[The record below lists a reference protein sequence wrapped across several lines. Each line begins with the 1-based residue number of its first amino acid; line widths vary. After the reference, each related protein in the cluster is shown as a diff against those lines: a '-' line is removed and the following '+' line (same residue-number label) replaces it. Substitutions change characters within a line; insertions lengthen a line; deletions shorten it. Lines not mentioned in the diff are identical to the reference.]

1 MLPKTH
7 TLTMRDRR
15 KGTMNLLE
23 RVTSFFLL
31 ASAVFSHAA
40 GQAHAVPALD
50 GGTLKAKAY
59 GAVCDG
65 NSDDTAAINSA
76 VSAAVAIAG
85 GAAVVHPPI
94 VAVTIELPPGLCTIH
109 APIVINGFGS
119 LVGSANGTWVHAT
132 EPWAG
137 SDYTMVEM
145 MAPYTGV
152 PGGSGAAT
160 INRYLK
166 DVNFRY
172 TGHLHSFT
180 GVRVFNQTG
189 TSPAM
194 PYPAGANPALY
205 QQPGIRIEGNTFYTM
220 DTAIDL
226 EDCGECFIENN
237 QISFVKTGIIDG
249 GNNFSVVV
257 DNNAIQQGS
266 YAFTSSRSGPTVGIQ
281 SNSEVR
287 WICKDGTGQGCTGG
301 RPEKTKIVS
310 PQGLTVSNTIVTTF
324 DMDANIVNVQGGGFH
339 DDGFDYGG
347 AGAQP
352 GVPNPTIYLGQLNWF
367 QMDHC
372 LVANNQ
378 SKANP
383 IEIAAPSSAPTNSSN
398 LDGLWIT
405 DNFIQSYQ
413 ASSTAS
419 GIYFPRPE
427 HASESYARRNV
438 YLVDNQFSK
447 LGSGV
452 AIENPL
458 TYSVIRGNYG
468 FGINQAL
475 LRFDA
480 TGPSSYQNT
489 VVADNTTP
497 DSVPVLSVSSGG
509 GLVEE
514 FNKSA
519 SQTIGMQIGSNNGC
533 TFAAGAVGNYCTTTV
548 NLPLAYADTRYTI
561 ACSVQNG
568 SGRNTIGSAVAATG
582 QTIKVNEVALSA
594 LDTGG
599 GVIVCTANHL

>member
-1 MLPKTH
+1 MNRLAV
-7 TLTMRDRR
+7 TL
-15 KGTMNLLE
+15 L
-23 RVTSFFLL
+23 FFLV
-31 ASAVFSHAA
+31 ASTVSSPAD
-40 GQAHAVPALD
+40 GQAHTVSTLD

-59 GAVCDG
+59 GAICDG
-65 NSDDTAAINSA
+65 NNDDTGAINSA

-85 GAAVVHPPI
+85 GAAIIHPPE
-94 VAVTIELPPGLCTIH
+94 VGVTVELPPGLCTIH

-119 LVGSANGTWVHAT
+119 LVGSANGTWIHAT

-166 DVNFRY
+166 DINFRY
-172 TGHLHSFT
+172 SGHLHPFT
-180 GVRVFNQTG
+180 GVKVFNQTG

-194 PYPAGANPALY
+194 PYPAGANPGLY
-205 QQPGIRIEGNTFYTM
+205 QQPGIRIEGNAFYTM

-237 QISFVKTGIIDG
+237 QILFVRAGIVDA

-266 YAFTSSRSGPTVGIQ
+266 YAYTSLKSGATVGIQ
-281 SNSEVR
+281 SNAEVR

-301 RPEKTKIVS
+301 RPEQTKIVS
-310 PQGLTVSNTIVTTF
+310 PQGLSVSNTIVTTF

-352 GVPNPTIYLGQLNWF
+352 GVPNPTIYLGKLNWF
-367 QMDHC
+367 QIDHC

-378 SKANP
+378 STANP
-383 IEIAAPSSAPTNSSN
+383 IEIAAPTLAPTDSSN
-398 LDGLWIT
+398 LDGMWIT

-413 ASSTAS
+413 ASATAS
-419 GIYFPRPE
+419 GIYFQRG
-427 HASESYARRNV
+427 SFARRNV
-438 YLVDNQFSK
+438 YIVDNQFSK

-452 AIENPL
+452 AVKNPL
-458 TYSVIRGNYG
+458 THSVIRGNYG
-468 FGINQAL
+468 FSINKAL
-475 LRFDA
+475 LLFDA
-480 TGPSSYQNT
+480 SGPSSYQST

-514 FNKSA
+514 FNQSA
-519 SQTIGMQIGSNNGC
+519 SQMTGMQIGSTNGC
-533 TFAAGAVGNYCTTTV
+533 TFAAGAIGNYCTTMV
-548 NLPLAYADTRYTI
+548 NLPFAYADTRYTV
-561 ACSVQNG
+561 ACSVQDG

-599 GVIVCTANHL
+599 GVIVCTANHQ